1 MFENFDLK
9 LKHLFS
15 PIAVVIITLAHYGF
29 RGLAIRVDLIENSA
43 LYSRDG

>member
-1 MFENFDLK
+1 VNL
-9 LKHLFS
+9 
-15 PIAVVIITLAHYGF
+15 VLAHYGF